1 MRDGITV
8 INKKLSDLEPPQS
21 HFDCIVSPANSYG
34 RLDGGF
40 DLVISRALAPK
51 DDIDAITRIAQSVLY
66 SRWKGYAP
74 PGTCT
79 MVPLQATVC
88 ENNPHKC
95 AYIALVPT
103 MRVPEEVTWN
113 REIVYNCVWSL
124 LNALTHHNESAGEGA
139 DKIST
144 VLMTGLGTGV
154 GYISPEVFGKQTAL
168 AFKHF
173 LDSEAHPDKWSSL
186 QWRDADAYSREVAE
200 TYRQPE
206 KKAGWFSGFQK

>member
-1 MRDGITV
+1 
-8 INKKLSDLEPPQS
+8 
-21 HFDCIVSPANSYG
+21 
-34 RLDGGF
+34 
-40 DLVISRALAPK
+40 
-51 DDIDAITRIAQSVLY
+51 
-66 SRWKGYAP
+66 
-74 PGTCT
+74 
-79 MVPLQATVC
+79 MVPLQATTC

-124 LNALTHHNESAGEGA
+124 LNALSQHNESASGSDA
-139 DKIST
+139 RRIKT

-154 GYISPEVFGKQTAL
+154 GYISPEVFAKQTAL
-168 AFKHF
+168 AFKHY

-200 TYRQPE
+200 TYMPPV
-206 KKAGWFSGFQK
+206 KKAGWFGIS